1 MHKLVISD
9 DEGKTTVVPLVR
21 DEITIGR
28 KEGNTIRLTERNVSR
43 RHARLK
49 KANGAYLIEDLE
61 SYNGIKVNG
70 RRVEKTLPLKLGDQ
84 VAIGDYMI
92 ALQDAAS
99 DAPSVADAAT
109 GALTPPSRTA
119 PLADSP
125 TAMIA
130 APVAPVAAAPPA
142 RLVMIS
148 PPAPGAEFAFQRP
161 KMRLGRAE
169 DLDICVNH
177 RSISREHAEF
187 VRSGDQIRLVDL
199 GSANGT
205 RVNGKDVTDVPLNR
219 GDVIELGQVRF
230 RYVGEGELYHF
241 DAERTVQMDALV
253 MPASGSKMPIFIG
266 AGIVALALIV
276 TIIFVAMS
284 GGGPPDDAISATAVP
299 TIAPNVPPVAL
310 PSAAADPNVAAYTT
324 ALAECQRA
332 LRDGQYD
339 QALTQAEA
347 ALALRPGDADAS
359 QCQRSVTQAIDLQV
373 AGDARGLVERAR
385 AALAGSPEETLRLTR
400 DVLAMAN
407 APADARTEAES
418 LRAQATE
425 AVRNAPRAAAVGPRP
440 GGGAAAAVRPGG
452 GAAAAVRP
460 GGGALAVARPGGGA
474 PPAGGGARPG
484 GGGTTA
490 PAGGGTRPGGGATTA
505 PAGGGAGARPPV
517 APPPD
522 TGGADRLER
531 ARALMLQGN
540 NNGVIA
546 LLQGARSQQELEL
559 LIATYQNVGNTPAK
573 LAAMQRYID
582 RFPTTPKARQ
592 YQQVLARQQ

>member
-43 RHARLK
+43 RHARLRK
-49 KANGAYLIEDLE
+49 TNGAYLIEDLE

-70 RRVEKTLPLKLGDQ
+70 RRIEKESTLKLGDQ
-84 VAIGDYMI
+84 VGIGDYMI
-92 ALQDAAS
+92 ALQDAAA
-99 DAPSVADAAT
+99 DAPSVAEATTSAAT
-109 GALTPPSRTA
+109 NAPSRRPG
-119 PLADSP
+119 PLAESP

-130 APVAPVAAAPPA
+130 APSAPVAAVPPA

-187 VRSGDQIRLVDL
+187 VRDGAQVRLVDL

-205 RVNGKDVTDVPLNR
+205 RVNGRDVTDVALAP
-219 GDVIELGQVRF
+219 GDIVELGQVRF
-230 RYVGEGELYHF
+230 RYVGEGETYHF

-253 MPASGSKMPIFIG
+253 MPAASSKMPLFIG
-266 AGIVALALIV
+266 AGIVALALLATIV
-276 TIIFVAMS
+276 VVALS
-284 GGGPPDDAISATAVP
+284 GGGQPEDNISATAVP
-299 TIAPNVPPVAL
+299 TIAPNLPPVAIAAVATD
-310 PSAAADPNVAAYTT
+310 PNAAAFTT
-324 ALAECQRA
+324 AVGECQRA
-332 LRDGQYD
+332 LAGGQYD
-339 QALTQAEA
+339 QAIAQAQA
-347 ALALRPGDADAS
+347 ALALRPGDATAT
-359 QCQRSVTQAIDLQV
+359 QCQRDVTQAIEQQV

-385 AALAGSPEETLRLTR
+385 AALAANPGEALRLSQQ
-400 DVLAMAN
+400 VLAMPS
-407 APADARTEAES
+407 APPEARAGAETVHSQAAEAIRS
-418 LRAQATE
+418 
-425 AVRNAPRAAAVGPRP
+425 APHPAAGTAAHPPGGTTVALRP
-440 GGGAAAAVRPGG
+440 GGGNTAVRPGG
-452 GAAAAVRP
+452 GTPPGGTGVRP
-460 GGGALAVARPGGGA
+460 GGGTTQVAV
-474 PPAGGGARPG
+474 
-484 GGGTTA
+484 
-490 PAGGGTRPGGGATTA
+490 A
-505 PAGGGAGARPPV
+505 PAGGGAAHPPLGG
-517 APPPD
+517 PD
-522 TGGADRLER
+522 PAAGDRIER
-531 ARALMLQGN
+531 ARQLMLAGN

-546 LLQGARSQQELEL
+546 LLQGARSQPELEL

-592 YQQVLARQQ
+592 YQQVLLRQQ